1 MKNLLTLL
9 LLVLGTSAFANTDE
23 QTAPVPSVYNN
34 HEINAKK
41 EAAKAVR
48 LQESEPTAKQA
59 QKENAAKERQHKT
72 RTAKS
77 CSTLD
82 KSPFSISEYF
92 VDFVHTSNVKLV
104 NMILD

>member
-9 LLVLGTSAFANTDE
+9 LLVLGTAAFANIDE
-23 QTAPVPSVYNN
+23 QTAPAPSVYG
-34 HEINAKK
+34 HETTAKK
-41 EAAKAVR
+41 EGAKAVR
-48 LQESEPTAKQA
+48 FQETESTVKQA
-59 QKENAAKERQHKT
+59 QKENPVKEKPHKS

-77 CSTLD
+77 CTTLD

-104 NMILD
+104 NMLLD

>member
-9 LLVLGTSAFANTDE
+9 LLVLGTAAFANADE
-23 QTAPVPSVYNN
+23 QTAPSVYG
-34 HEINAKK
+34 HETTAKK
-41 EAAKAVR
+41 EGTKTLR
-48 LQESEPTAKQA
+48 FQETESTVKQA
-59 QKENAAKERQHKT
+59 QKENPVKEKPHKS

-77 CSTLD
+77 CTTLD

-104 NMILD
+104 NMLLD

>member
-23 QTAPVPSVYNN
+23 QTAPAPSVYNK
-34 HEINAKK
+34 HETSTKK
-41 EAAKAVR
+41 EGAKAAR
-48 LQESEPTAKQA
+48 LQETETTAKQP
-59 QKENAAKERQHKT
+59 QTENSTKERQHKT
-72 RTAKS
+72 RTAKN

-104 NMILD
+104 NMLLD